1 MGRKLK
7 FNEQSKIL
15 TIRVP
20 ESKYNEIKSLV
31 NRFLEGNDGNEY
43 RIQNNNIEYLKFL
56 MDFFQMNNNI
66 LTSQNKAFFKE
77 NQEKFNQIVKI
88 ITGGNKHV

>member
-31 NRFLEGNDGNEY
+31 NNFLENNDNNEY
-43 RIQNNNIEYLKFL
+43 RIQNNNIEYLDFL
-56 MDFFQMNNNI
+56 MNFFQMNKNV
-66 LTSQNKAFFKE
+66 LFSQNKAFFRE
-77 NQEKFNQIVKI
+77 NQEKFNQIVEI
-88 ITGGNKHV
+88 ITGGK

>member
-31 NRFLEGNDGNEY
+31 NNFLENNDNNEY
-43 RIQNNNIEYLKFL
+43 RIQNNNIEYLSFL
-56 MDFFQMNNNI
+56 MNFFQMNKNV
-66 LTSQNKAFFKE
+66 LFSQNKAFFRE
-77 NQEKFNQIVKI
+77 NQEKFNQIVEI
-88 ITGGNKHV
+88 ITGGK